1 MYEARADVTKIEE
14 LENKRYDAMLNADI
28 HVLNDLLHENLIYS
42 HSTGGLDTKEI
53 YLNALRDKVSIYKSV
68 KRDDQTVRITGDI
81 GLVFNHVQLH
91 AEHKGSE
98 LRLDNRLLAV
108 WTRDKGIWRL
118 LAIQS
123 GAIPKQID

>member
-1 MYEARADVTKIEE
+1 MYEARADVAKIEE

-81 GLVFNHVQLH
+81 GLVFNHVQIH